1 MNLTET
7 TIKALLPGNANPG
20 AWLKPLQTV
29 LPKFG
34 IVTEE
39 QVAAFIAQT
48 THESAS
54 YTRLVENLNY
64 GAQGLMTTWPT
75 RFKSLAYANQ
85 YARQPIKIANLVYAN
100 RLGNGDEASGE
111 GWKYRGRGLIQL
123 TGKDNYRACSK
134 AMYGDERLVANPD
147 LLLTPEGALT
157 SACWYWNRRKL
168 NDILPKGID
177 AVSVAVNGGKIGL
190 AERAT
195 KYNAALKVLKG

>member
-7 TIKALLPGNANPG
+7 TIKALLPGNASPL

-54 YTRLVENLNY
+54 FTRLVENLNY
-64 GAQGLMTTWPT
+64 GAQGLMNTWPT
-75 RFKSLAYANQ
+75 RFKTLSFANQ
-85 YARQPIKIANLVYAN
+85 YARQPMKIANLVYAN

-111 GWKYRGRGLIQL
+111 GWKYRGRGLMQL

-157 SACWYWNRRKL
+157 SACWFWNQRKL

-177 AVSVAVNGGKIGL
+177 AVSVAINGGKIGL
-190 AERAT
+190 HERSA
-195 KYNAALKVLKG
+195 KYNAALKILKG